1 MEKRKMIKPE
11 DKFVKA
17 IIYSRVSTED
27 QVKNYSLG
35 NQEQVCREYAT
46 RNSMEVIKIFV
57 EEGESA
63 KFISRTKL
71 AELIDYCKKNSG
83 LIDVLIVY
91 KLDRLAR
98 SQQDHQAIRAILSQN
113 NVALRSATEPIDE
126 TSTGKLMEGILS
138 SFAQFDNDVRA
149 ERVTSG
155 MKERL
160 KQGYWAFVA
169 PVGYKHVL
177 NGEIHNIAP
186 DENKATLVV
195 KAFEE
200 YSKGIYNL
208 NQLAERINRWGLRTR
223 LGKKFTKQATLE
235 LLRNNLYCGIIS
247 VPRWEIE
254 SKGKFEP
261 IVSEELF
268 YKVQQVRLG
277 KGFVQE
283 TRLRMN
289 PDFVLRGSLTCPECQ
304 KPLTGSW
311 SKGKSKYYAY
321 YHCVTKSCNLKSLP
335 KEPVEKSFIQLLKSI
350 EPTEEYIKLFKE
362 AVRDIWKR
370 QYNEKFKKVKRIE
383 FELVQIRELK
393 DSLIDTMASEKEYK
407 SDIKERIK
415 KLNEEIT
422 YKEMSRN
429 EARDDETSLEYI
441 ISLSETLLNNV
452 STIWLDSPMEHKVR
466 FQQMLFPK
474 GVIYKN
480 GIIGTPEL
488 GLPFKVIQDSYVD
501 KSNLVNHVNLAWNS
515 LLQVMR
521 DYRFISTLTSFEA
534 NLQPKT
540 SYQALL
546 ES

>member
-35 NQEQVCREYAT
+35 NQEQVFREYAT

>member
-311 SKGKSKYYAY
+311 SKGKSE
-321 YHCVTKSCNLKSLP
+321 SL
-335 KEPVEKSFIQLLKSI
+335 
-350 EPTEEYIKLFKE
+350 
-362 AVRDIWKR
+362 
-370 QYNEKFKKVKRIE
+370 
-383 FELVQIRELK
+383 
-393 DSLIDTMASEKEYK
+393 
-407 SDIKERIK
+407 
-415 KLNEEIT
+415 
-422 YKEMSRN
+422 
-429 EARDDETSLEYI
+429 
-441 ISLSETLLNNV
+441 
-452 STIWLDSPMEHKVR
+452 
-466 FQQMLFPK
+466 
-474 GVIYKN
+474 
-480 GIIGTPEL
+480 
-488 GLPFKVIQDSYVD
+488 
-501 KSNLVNHVNLAWNS
+501 
-515 LLQVMR
+515 
-521 DYRFISTLTSFEA
+521 
-534 NLQPKT
+534 
-540 SYQALL
+540 
-546 ES
+546 